1 MRLPRVCPNFR
12 SRKAYVLTPS
22 GATCQ
27 PPSGNRGRSG
37 DWMSKDYVAENLAA
51 PSLDHLFPNIIEVDK
66 SVSTWP
72 WLRRNIDHPFRVDRR
87 NPTMGFIDRDEAS
100 VLYSNARLFRG
111 REGIEIG
118 AWRGWST
125 AHLIAA
131 GLGSLHVVEPL
142 LREGAWR
149 AEFEQVV
156 DRAGGK
162 DTTVLVP
169 ESSPDAVTRLGE
181 MGERWSFAFID
192 GDHDGDAP
200 ARDALALAP
209 YLEATAMVLFHDLV
223 SPHVAKGLR
232 ALEGR
237 GFNVMAYQTAQML
250 GVAWRGEVAPVAHK
264 PDPDQNWDVPDHLR
278 RIPISGV
285 AGA

>member
-1 MRLPRVCPNFR
+1 
-12 SRKAYVLTPS
+12 
-22 GATCQ
+22 
-27 PPSGNRGRSG
+27 
-37 DWMSKDYVAENLAA
+37 MSKDYVAENLAA
-51 PSLDHLFPNIIEVDK
+51 PSLDHLFPNMIEVDK

-87 NPTMGFIDRDEAS
+87 NPTVGFIDRDEAS

-156 DRAGGK
+156 ERAGGK